1 MRVLLIDDEP
11 ALRQVI
17 RRMLESAGHQVV
29 EAQNGRTGLQT
40 FQAAPFDAVVTDI
53 IMPEQEGV
61 ETIAEMR
68 KVNKSVRIVAISG
81 GGIKRLDVLGLARRL
96 GADATLPKPFRKE
109 DLLSCVEGR
118 ADGPAEPLPWQ

>member
-1 MRVLLIDDEP
+1 MRVLVIDDEA

-40 FQAAPFDAVVTDI
+40 FRGAPFDTVVTDI
-53 IMPEQEGV
+53 IMPEQEGM

-68 KVNKSVRIVAISG
+68 KLKG
-81 GGIKRLDVLGLARRL
+81 GGIKHLDVLGLARRL

-109 DLLSCVEGR
+109 DLLSCVEER
-118 ADGPAEPLPWQ
+118 ADGPAEPRPQQ